1 MKNYLLPL
9 IASTM
14 FLATMTAWAQP
25 TSIELA
31 QAFVCAA
38 KGKCL
43 LSYNNPEVRE
53 VRADLA
59 DLDNF
64 CRNTTKGVV
73 AISDRIAFANAKLE
87 KYQDLME
94 LMHDFKPLA
103 QAHCFSFSID
113 LMLNAYVLER
123 NHGATH
129 TETIAQL
136 IKNPERLLK
145 KWRNKKT

>member
-1 MKNYLLPL
+1 MYLTTTT
-9 IASTM
+9 AS
-14 FLATMTAWAQP
+14 AQP
-25 TSIELA
+25 TSLELA

-38 KGKCL
+38 KGKCNL
-43 LSYNNPEVRE
+43 PYDNPEVRE
-53 VRADLA
+53 VHADLT

-73 AISDRIAFANAKLE
+73 AISDRIAFARANLDMF
-87 KYQDLME
+87 QDLMV

-103 QAHCFSFSID
+103 KAHCSTYSID
-113 LMLNAYVLER
+113 TMLNAYVLER

-145 KWRNKKT
+145 KWKGKKA